1 MCKVLSDTSG
11 NPKQDKELIETPITA
26 ASGDENGGT
35 AADTPSNTPVAEN
48 RRKVKEPSAS

>member
-11 NPKQDKELIETPITA
+11 NPKQDKELIETPITT
-26 ASGDENGGT
+26 ASGDENGRT